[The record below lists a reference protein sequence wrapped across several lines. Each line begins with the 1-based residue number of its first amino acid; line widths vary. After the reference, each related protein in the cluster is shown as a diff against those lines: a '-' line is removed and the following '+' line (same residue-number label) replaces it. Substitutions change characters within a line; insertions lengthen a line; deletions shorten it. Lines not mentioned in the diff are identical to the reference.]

1 MILQGYD
8 LTTAKYKANL
18 YQKRMMLAV
27 VSAAQSKID
36 GVRHIAG
43 QRFKIEEGEFPI
55 ISVPIDLILQDDD
68 SSNIFAVRK
77 AAKDFIG
84 RVIEY
89 QAADGSWVVFSPII
103 TATIPRYGSVVQLQV
118 HKLFWEAILDYRSG
132 YRKLD
137 VKRAIALKSVY
148 AIRFYELF
156 SGKTEPIIYPV
167 AKLKEMFAIKDKYKQ
182 INDFVRKVIEPA
194 KRELDAAAPYS
205 FDFEPVKD
213 GRKIIAFK
221 FTPLHYPQRENE
233 DAEVRDLQRKLLS
246 LGYPRP
252 PCPRLSKTPSDS
264 PKLKSRTISRCSEG
278 HRNYCRIYSPSLLF
292 SRGKA
297 ETRTIPKDGL
307 FAP

>member
-89 QAADGSWVVFSPII
+89 QAADGSWGGILPHHNRHYSSVWIRSA
-103 TATIPRYGSVVQLQV
+103 ATGSQTL
-118 HKLFWEAILDYRSG
+118 WEAILDYRSG

-213 GRKIIAFK
+213 GRKNHRIQIHASA
-221 FTPLHYPQRENE
+221 LSS
-233 DAEVRDLQRKLLS
+233 ARKR
-246 LGYPRP
+246 G
-252 PCPRLSKTPSDS
+252 
-264 PKLKSRTISRCSEG
+264 
-278 HRNYCRIYSPSLLF
+278 CRS
-292 SRGKA
+292 A
-297 ETRTIPKDGL
+297 
-307 FAP
+307 